1 MNHEETELAG
11 NVLGDNNGNALL
23 TEDDVRQIRGRFARK
38 RGAPAPL
45 IKQLAAEFNI
55 STRQVRNVIYH
66 RSWPHVS

>member
-1 MNHEETELAG
+1 
-11 NVLGDNNGNALL
+11 
-23 TEDDVRQIRGRFARK
+23 
-38 RGAPAPL
+38 L